1 MIGIA
6 HHSPVVI
13 SVLLDRSRFLSQ
25 TINPDDV
32 SSWRNKVS
40 EFSRAPK
47 DGRARVLFI
56 DQLATLQ
63 ALMKD
68 GAEFDG
74 IKVLIYDSLDVLRH
88 IENVTI
94 IDTDVVSVDG
104 KTETA
109 VMYRLLPDALNNA
122 IATAVPGV
130 DEDIVLINF
139 KVPLPELQHDT
150 TKKPRG
156 RKPKKTPEP
165 EPDPEAERE
174 PDEDTP
180 PIADVMDDPEDV
192 DDDPDPEPEPEV
204 EAATKGKKGKKKT
217 KKHPTVTNKRLF
229 G

>member
-32 SSWRNKVS
+32 SSWRHKIS
-40 EFSRAPK
+40 EFRRAPR
-47 DGRARVLFI
+47 DGRDRVLFI

-63 ALMKD
+63 ALIKD
-68 GAEFDG
+68 GAVFDG

-88 IENVTI
+88 IENITI
-94 IDTDVVSVDG
+94 IDTDVVSIDG

-109 VMYRLLPDALNNA
+109 VLYRLLPDALNNA
-122 IATAVPGV
+122 IAQAMTGV
-130 DEDIVLINF
+130 DEAIASVNF
-139 KVPLPELQHDT
+139 RVPLPELQQDT

-156 RKPKKTPEP
+156 RKPKPVQEP
-165 EPDPEAERE
+165 EPDPETEGE
-174 PDEDTP
+174 SDEDAP
-180 PIADVMDDPEDV
+180 PIADVMDDPEDA
-192 DDDPDPEPEPEV
+192 DEDHEPEPEPVV
-204 EAATKGKKGKKKT
+204 EAKGKKTKKKKT